1 MFGNLDAGEAG
12 VSLLTKEVRCAPL
25 DVIIVDWRTGAETWL
40 WARLK
45 PKFVPTRGDLAGA
58 NRAPAPS

>member
-1 MFGNLDAGEAG
+1 M
-12 VSLLTKEVRCAPL
+12 SLLTKEVRCAPL

-40 WARLK
+40 RAPLK